1 LRLAE
6 AQRAEDVVKQRID
19 DIDTELHGLRDRA
32 AYGSRPGP
40 VDVDALMELQRYELL
55 LKAERQSS
63 EVQQRLV
70 AAEVER
76 RRETLVAADREVRTL
91 EKIEEKQRER
101 HRQDEERRERKR
113 VDEAATQAFA
123 RRETY
128 TWDA

>member
-1 LRLAE
+1 
-6 AQRAEDVVKQRID
+6 
-19 DIDTELHGLRDRA
+19 
-32 AYGSRPGP
+32 
-40 VDVDALMELQRYELL
+40 
-55 LKAERQSS
+55 
-63 EVQQRLV
+63 
-70 AAEVER
+70 
-76 RRETLVAADREVRTL
+76 VRTL